1 MNKRCVEKDQ
11 LKSHTEV
18 LREQSAFWI
27 EKLITK
33 ITYNYTIVIIYIIA
47 GYLYYLYTSIVARF

>member
-1 MNKRCVEKDQ
+1 MNKGCVEKDQ

-18 LREQSAFWI
+18 LREQSAFGI